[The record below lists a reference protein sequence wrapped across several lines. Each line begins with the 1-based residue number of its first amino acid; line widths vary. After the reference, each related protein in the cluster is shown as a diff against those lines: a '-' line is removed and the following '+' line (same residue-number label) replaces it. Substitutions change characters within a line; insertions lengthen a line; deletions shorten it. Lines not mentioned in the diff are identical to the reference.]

1 MIDRQSIFEIHR
13 LRSEGLSVRKISRLL
28 KLNRETVVRY
38 LNNPLRKASPR
49 AKASRKLDP
58 FKEEIARLL
67 ELDQQASA
75 VVLRQRIDAR
85 GYARGI
91 TILRDYLRTLGRRA
105 IERTAYIRFES
116 APGEQMQIDWGHF
129 GTLVYNGHLRKLY
142 ALAVTESFSRMLYVQ
157 FTHCQNQEALQQGLL
172 DAFLFFA
179 GCPKELVF
187 DNMPTAVTERV
198 GRLIRFNDR
207 FLTFLTQLR
216 IFPKACNP
224 GAAHEKGKVERAIGY
239 LRKNFWPLR
248 RFTDLADV
256 NHQVREWLA
265 AVANVRIHQG
275 TGERPSDRF
284 KKLTLKPLPDPL
296 PDCRQSLT
304 VKVHKDFA
312 VRFDANS
319 YSAPPWS
326 IGRQLTLK
334 ADQLTVSLYERH
346 KLIATHPRSWQRK
359 QRIELPAHQELV
371 RKIHKKLWADR
382 QVALFAALGPA
393 AREYLNALAA
403 AHQPIRKSVKLLLG
417 LSDQYGSAA
426 LLWAIEKA
434 LDHRAY
440 GADYI
445 QNILYQQMRPQRR
458 HPPVSLK
465 KPELNDI
472 HLPPPCLAEY
482 DSLVLKGRNPHD
494 D

>member
-1 MIDRQSIFEIHR
+1 MIDRQSVFEIHR
-13 LRSEGLSVRKISRLL
+13 LRNEGQSVRKISRRL
-28 KLNRETVVRY
+28 KLNRETVVKY
-38 LNNPLRKASPR
+38 LNNPQLKPAPR
-49 AKASRKLDP
+49 AKSGSKLDL

-67 ELDQQASA
+67 DLDPQASA
-75 VVLRQRIDAR
+75 VVIRQRIAAR
-85 GYARGI
+85 GYAGGI
-91 TILRDYLRTLGRRA
+91 TILRDYLRALGRRL

-129 GTLVYNGHLRKLY
+129 GTLVYDGHLRKLY
-142 ALAVTESFSRMLYVQ
+142 ALAVTEAFSRMLYVQ
-157 FTHCQNQEALQQGLL
+157 FTHSQNQESLQQGLR
-172 DAFLFFA
+172 DAFLFF
-179 GCPKELVF
+179 GGGPKELVF

-198 GRLIRFNDR
+198 GRLVRFNDR
-207 FLTFLTQLR
+207 FLEFLTQLR

-248 RFTDLADV
+248 RFVDLTDV
-256 NHQVREWLA
+256 NGQVRDWLA
-265 AVANVRIHQG
+265 TVANLRIHQG
-275 TGERPSDRF
+275 TGQRPCDRF
-284 KKLTLKPLPDPL
+284 KQVALQPLPSPL
-296 PDCRQSLT
+296 TDCRQCLT

-319 YSAPPWS
+319 YSTPPWS

-346 KLIATHPRSWQRK
+346 KLIATHPRCWQRH

-371 RKIHKKLWADR
+371 RKIHKKLWRDR
-382 QVALFAALGPA
+382 QVSLFAALGPA
-393 AREYLNALAA
+393 AREYLNALSE
-403 AHQPIRKSVKLLLG
+403 AHQPIKKSVQRLLA
-417 LSDQYGSAA
+417 LSDAYGSAS

-434 LDHRAY
+434 LHHRAY

-445 QNILYQQMRPQRR
+445 QNILYQQMLPQRR
-458 HPPVSLK
+458 HLPVTLK
-465 KPELNDI
+465 KTELNDI
-472 HLPPPCLAEY
+472 RLPPPSLAEY
-482 DSLVLKGRNPHD
+482 DCLVLKRRSPHD

>member
-1 MIDRQSIFEIHR
+1 MIDRQTVFEIHR
-13 LRSEGLSVRKISRLL
+13 LRNEGLAVRRISRML
-28 KLNRETVVRY
+28 KLNRETVLNY
-38 LNNPLRKASPR
+38 LNNPLRKPVAR
-49 AKASRKLDP
+49 VKASRKLDP

-67 ELDQQASA
+67 ELDPQASA
-75 VVLRQRIDAR
+75 VVIGQRITTK
-85 GYARGI
+85 GYAGGI
-91 TILRDYLRTLGRRA
+91 TILRDYLRALGRRS

-116 APGEQMQIDWGHF
+116 PPGEQMQIDWGHF
-129 GTLVYNGHLRKLY
+129 GTLCYNGHLRKLY
-142 ALAVTESFSRMLYVQ
+142 SLAVTESFSRMLYVQ
-157 FTHCQNQEALQQGLL
+157 FTHSQKQETLQQGLL
-172 DAFLFFA
+172 DGFLFFG

-216 IFPKACNP
+216 IFPRACNP

-248 RFTDLADV
+248 RFADLADV
-256 NHQVREWLA
+256 NHQVRDWLA
-265 AVANVRIHQG
+265 SVANVRIHQG
-275 TGERPSDRF
+275 TGERPGDRF
-284 KKLTLKPLPDPL
+284 KNVALQPLPTAL

-319 YSAPPWS
+319 YTAPPWS
-326 IGRQLTLK
+326 VGRQLTLK
-334 ADQLTVSLYERH
+334 ADQFTVSLYERH
-346 KLIATHPRSWQRK
+346 KQIVTHPRCWQRK

-371 RKIHKKLWADR
+371 RKIHKTLWADR

-393 AREYLNALAA
+393 AREYLNALSE

-417 LSDQYGSAA
+417 LSDQYGSPS

-445 QNILYQQMRPQRR
+445 QNILYQQQLPRRR
-458 HPPVSLK
+458 HLPVSLK

-472 HLPPPCLAEY
+472 RLPQPCLAEY

>member
-1 MIDRQSIFEIHR
+1 MIDRQTVFEIHR
-13 LRSEGLSVRKISRLL
+13 LRNEGLAVRKISRML
-28 KLNRETVVRY
+28 KINRETVLSY
-38 LNNPLRKASPR
+38 LNNPLRKPVPR
-49 AKASRKLDP
+49 VKASRKLEP

-67 ELDQQASA
+67 ELDPQASA
-75 VVLRQRIDAR
+75 VVIGQRISTK
-85 GYARGI
+85 GYAGGI
-91 TILRDYLRTLGRRA
+91 TILRDYLRVLGRRT

-116 APGEQMQIDWGHF
+116 PPGEQMQIDWGHF

-157 FTHCQNQEALQQGLL
+157 FTHSQKQETLQQGLL
-172 DAFLFFA
+172 DAFLFFG
-179 GCPKELVF
+179 GCPRELVF

-216 IFPKACNP
+216 IFPSACNP

-248 RFTDLADV
+248 RFADLADV
-256 NHQVREWLA
+256 NHQVRDWLA
-265 AVANVRIHQG
+265 SVANVRLHQG
-275 TGERPSDRF
+275 TGERPGDRF
-284 KKLTLKPLPDPL
+284 KNLVLQPLPTPL
-296 PDCRQSLT
+296 PDCRQTLT

-319 YSAPPWS
+319 YTAPPWS
-326 IGRQLTLK
+326 IGRLLTLK
-334 ADQLTVSLYERH
+334 ADQLTVSLYDRH
-346 KLIATHPRSWQRK
+346 KPIVTHPRCWQRK

-371 RKIHKKLWADR
+371 RKIHKTLWADR
-382 QVALFAALGPA
+382 HVALFAALGPA
-393 AREYLNALAA
+393 AREYLNALSE
-403 AHQPIRKSVKLLLG
+403 AHQPIKKSVHRLLA
-417 LSDQYGSAA
+417 LSDQYGSPS

-434 LDHRAY
+434 LAHRAY

-445 QNILYQQMRPQRR
+445 QNILYQQMLPRRR
-458 HPPVSLK
+458 HLPVSLK

-472 HLPPPCLAEY
+472 RLPPPSLAEY
-482 DSLVLKGRNPHD
+482 DSLVLKRRNPHD